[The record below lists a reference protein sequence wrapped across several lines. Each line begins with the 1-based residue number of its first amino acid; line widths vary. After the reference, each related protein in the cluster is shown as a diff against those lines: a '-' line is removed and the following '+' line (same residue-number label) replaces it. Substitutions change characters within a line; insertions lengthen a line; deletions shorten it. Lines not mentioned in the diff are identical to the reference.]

1 MKKENSLKTST
12 HIQKESNMMEKREKR
27 KEKVNEK
34 KDAQG
39 KKKGVALEARVLVF
53 IPRAR
58 NSSRKPRAYMD
69 VPGK

>member
-1 MKKENSLKTST
+1 
-12 HIQKESNMMEKREKR
+12 MMEKREKR